1 MAAKKQILGLL
12 FKKIIINNG
21 RNARARSRVS
31 PLFFEPF
38 GKIHAKT
45 KFLLS
50 ERRKCD
56 DTSLKLTA
64 EAWGLVYH
72 RLKVVLEFIYKG
84 QL

>member
-31 PLFFEPF
+31 PIFFEPF

-45 KFLLS
+45 NYLLS
-50 ERRKCD
+50 EREKCAD
-56 DTSLKLTA
+56 IILKLTDDNWVA
-64 EAWGLVYH
+64 IYH
-72 RLKVVLEFIYKG
+72 RLKVILEFIYKG
-84 QL
+84 QT